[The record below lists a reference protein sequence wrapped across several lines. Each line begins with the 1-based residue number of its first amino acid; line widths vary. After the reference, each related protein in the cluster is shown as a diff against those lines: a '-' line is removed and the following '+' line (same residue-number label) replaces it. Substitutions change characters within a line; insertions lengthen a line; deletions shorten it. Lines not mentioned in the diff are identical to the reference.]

1 MGILLFILLC
11 GIEIGGAAY
20 ALKQNETLWK
30 ELDEKSRL
38 IFQTV
43 KPLKECSF
51 KGLILRSFF
60 R

>member
-30 ELDEKSRL
+30 ELDEKK
-38 IFQTV
+38 QTDF
-43 KPLKECSF
+43 F
-51 KGLILRSFF
+51 KQ
-60 R
+60 

>member
-30 ELDEKSRL
+30 ELNDEKPTD
-38 IFQTV
+38 F
-43 KPLKECSF
+43 F
-51 KGLILRSFF
+51 KQ
-60 R
+60 